1 MNTDDVYLTIKETA
15 KILKVSVSTL
25 YHWRSDKTFNLP
37 SVRISKKILYRRS
50 DIDVFLKHHCADEN
64 NAGENNNG

>member
-37 SVRISKKILYRRS
+37 SVKISKKILYRRS
-50 DIDVFLKHHCADEN
+50 DRDVFRKHHSADEN
-64 NAGENNNG
+64 NAGEHNNG